1 MLKELHTLTPY
12 LDFIHACNED
22 PDYRDPMLLTH
33 DQLRRNLLCA
43 PEEAD
48 KRVFGTFED
57 GTVTGVFAFL
67 VLEDE
72 RYLELL
78 AGLSRSAAAYDEL
91 LAHLQSAYP
100 GYQADFVYNPR
111 NRLLQTALEALDAE
125 FEPEQQKLVLRKH
138 APYVPDAR
146 IVPYR
151 PEFRAQYLA
160 LHTGDRYW
168 TGERVLAA
176 PEIFRV
182 LLAIEDGAVS
192 GYIDLTHNSTENEP
206 YDLFVREESRR
217 RGLGRALLSAAV
229 QENRPNGMSL
239 LVDIDNAHAIRL
251 YESQGFARAEGENN
265 ITAHVRL

>member
-1 MLKELHTLTPY
+1 MLKELRTLTPY
-12 LDFIHACNED
+12 LDFNEACNRD

-78 AGLSRSAAAYDEL
+78 AGLSKSAAAYNEL
-91 LAHLQSAYP
+91 LAHIKSAYP

-111 NRLLQTALEALDAE
+111 NRLLQAALEALGAD
-125 FEPEQQKLVLRKH
+125 FEPEQQKLILYRRV
-138 APYVPDAR
+138 PYTPDPR
-146 IVPYR
+146 IVPYI
-151 PEFRAQYLA
+151 PAYRAQYLA

-176 PEIFRV
+176 PELFRV
-182 LLAIEDGAVS
+182 LLALENGETA
-192 GYIDLTHNSTENEP
+192 GYIDLTYQGPENEP
-206 YDLFVREESRR
+206 YDLFVRAQSRR
-217 RGLGRALLSAAV
+217 RGLGRALLSEAIR
-229 QENRPNGMSL
+229 QNGDNAMSL
-239 LVDIDNAHAIRL
+239 LVDIDNEAAIAL
-251 YESQGFARAEGENN
+251 YESQGFKRAPGENN
-265 ITAHVRL
+265 ITAVIRL